1 MKIPLM
7 PWRALQPPKAERFPR
22 VRCPFFIDAGGTL
35 AERVAERGARGSN
48 RGWSL
53 SHFPPGWVR
62 NRTARLKIPGKAKKL
77 KLRFGRGLA
86 EGEAGGRSRGSD
98 DRAVLPSHSMPACA
112 MEVLLFPGGGGER
125 EREREREKD
134 IERQRERVLLLP
146 GVHTRRIQHPLENA
160 GSCTRE
166 AGVVSFIRLG
176 TWLHA
181 FRVATR
187 PTPYKT
193 PIIDI

>member
-112 MEVLLFPGGGGER
+112 MEVLLFPGGGGGREGDR
-125 EREREREKD
+125 ERERHRTTERES
-134 IERQRERVLLLP
+134 
-146 GVHTRRIQHPLENA
+146 A
-160 GSCTRE
+160 
-166 AGVVSFIRLG
+166 A
-176 TWLHA
+176 
-181 FRVATR
+181 ATR
-187 PTPYKT
+187 GPHEADPAPT
-193 PIIDI
+193 